1 MATQLKHIDF
11 TSTTA
16 LTPRPNIRVAFIAG
30 EAALALHDT
39 MAKLPAETRDATLD
53 ELAAATTADV
63 ELIQSMTCSLIETAR
78 ALLSPAMY
86 TAFLRW
92 GETASHASSYYDSDD
107 EGGMRCAAV
116 ADARTLVS
124 DTPADNTHDL
134 LFAMLLTCI
143 ETADAPAFGPFD
155 RSYGDFDVNGGELLA
170 GLSRDLRKF
179 SPIPDLVNE
188 LSARAWTVSRSRLAI
203 SCEVGSAITSA
214 FSFARGENGI
224 EADSTPPLS
233 AASSLSLWD
242 RSYAAF
248 THADA
253 AMDAYERDHM
263 IPAGDEYPEGMQER
277 YDDLVDVCYNA
288 RVALYLTPVP
298 DAAALAIKLN
308 LFESRDDRNLVR
320 ANEIVRQLAVD
331 GRRLGQFRAL
341 TDPETLEEAQPVQD
355 IKITQAFATRRS
367 EFENAA
373 RGPWTQEQEDA
384 YFDRVDAAET
394 VLLNTSAATVEGVIA
409 KLRVS
414 FLYRV
419 GTDWSDLAISNTCDP
434 KFVEGL
440 RMSDM
445 HHRMAWGAIEDLARI
460 GGVNLAEQGA

>member
-16 LTPRPNIRVAFIAG
+16 PTRRPNIRVAFIAG
-30 EAALALHDT
+30 EAAAAVHDA
-39 MAKLPAETRDATLD
+39 MAKLPAEMRGATLD
-53 ELAAATTADV
+53 DLPTAGSPDV

-92 GETASHASSYYDSDD
+92 GETAAHASSYYDSDD

-124 DTPADNTHDL
+124 ETPADNTHDL

-155 RSYGDFDVNGGELLA
+155 RSYGDFDVNGGDLLA

-188 LSARAWTVSRSRLAI
+188 LSARAWNASNSRLAI
-203 SCEVGSAITSA
+203 SLEIGAAITGA
-214 FSFARGENGI
+214 FTFARGEDDP
-224 EADSTPPLS
+224 ARST
-233 AASSLSLWD
+233 SL
-242 RSYAAF
+242 
-248 THADA
+248 
-253 AMDAYERDHM
+253 RDT
-263 IPAGDEYPEGMQER
+263 GD
-277 YDDLVDVCYNA
+277 
-288 RVALYLTPVP
+288 
-298 DAAALAIKLN
+298 LAI
-308 LFESRDDRNLVR
+308 SS
-320 ANEIVRQLAVD
+320 
-331 GRRLGQFRAL
+331 
-341 TDPETLEEAQPVQD
+341 
-355 IKITQAFATRRS
+355 AFATRRY
-367 EFENAA
+367 EFENAE
-373 RGPWTQEQEDA
+373 RGPWSQEQEDA
-384 YFDRVDAAET
+384 YFDRIDTAEM
-394 VLLNTSAATVEGVIA
+394 VLLNTPSATVEGVIA

-419 GTDWSDLAISNTCDP
+419 GTDWSDLAISNTSDP

-445 HHRMAWGAIEDLARI
+445 HHRMAWGAIQDLARI